1 MTNICAIL
9 STRKNTQN
17 YSNSQSYLRRTQK
30 INLIPDIKFGLRLKQ
45 SLSAGKLGSREKASK
60 TIFVFSLF

>member
-9 STRKNTQN
+9 STRKNHRIIRIC
-17 YSNSQSYLRRTQK
+17 S
-30 INLIPDIKFGLRLKQ
+30 LIYAELKRLLLDIKFGLRLKQ